1 MKKMYNKISIRQRS
15 ISIIFV
21 LVAIFCLQ
29 ACKVEEKHGAA
40 TPNRVI
46 EEYLLALEN
55 RDDALLRKLA
65 PPQAIVSSEIKAK
78 ISKIGGHKIKNP
90 QISYIKSK
98 PTLWVA
104 KIRGFYLDRAGKRN
118 NFDESIEI
126 EYQSKG
132 QVKLYGGS
140 WYLLLKDK

>member
-1 MKKMYNKISIRQRS
+1 M
-15 ISIIFV
+15 
-21 LVAIFCLQ
+21 LVVVFCLQ
-29 ACKVEEKHGAA
+29 ACKAENKHGAA
-40 TPNRVI
+40 TPGRAI

-55 RDDALLRKLA
+55 RDDALLRRLA
-65 PPQAIVSSEIKAK
+65 PAQAVVGSEIKAK

-98 PTLWVA
+98 PTLWSA
-104 KIRGFYLDRAGKRN
+104 RIRGFYLDRSGKRN

-140 WYLLLKDK
+140 WYLLFKNK